1 MFGEWFSQISPRR
14 WQAGKVLFLKGAL
27 PSLFQLSFFARC
39 QKWAL
44 WWRITRLFILGGC
57 NFLTTKIV
65 WYYQK
70 QKMSPTKKN
79 RCLCCDWKRNTVA
92 EKNIETEHW
101 SYFKS
106 HEVDPC
112 WWSKRSFG
120 QCNQLLFWSTRR
132 TQMQNTNWALNDSKK
147 VFWQHFQGT
156 KVEKGQQSR

>member
-27 PSLFQLSFFARC
+27 PSLFQLFFFARC

-57 NFLTTKIV
+57 NFLTTIIV

-70 QKMSPTKKN
+70 QKMSPTKKKSMPV
-79 RCLCCDWKRNTVA
+79 LWL
-92 EKNIETEHW
+92 
-101 SYFKS
+101 KS